1 MSFHNIVGEAGERIA
16 AEYLERHGYTILDRN
31 WRCGHREIDIIARDD
46 RQLVIA
52 EVKTRSTTSFGK
64 PEDAVTDSKI
74 RSIVRTADS
83 YIKRYSID
91 LPVRFDIITV
101 INPEGEGLVEH
112 IEDAFFP
119 PLWH

>member
-1 MSFHNIVGEAGERIA
+1 MALHNIVGEAGEKIA
-16 AEYLERHGYTILDRN
+16 AGYLERHGYTILDRN
-31 WRCGHREIDIIARDD
+31 WRCGHNEIDIIARND

-52 EVKTRSTTSFGK
+52 EVKTRSGTSFGK

-74 RSIVRTADS
+74 RNIVRTADS
-83 YIKRYSID
+83 YIKRHCID

-101 INPEGEGLVEH
+101 IDSDGESQIEH